1 MVFSNAAFLFLFLPI
16 TLFIYYLPAFRNSI
30 TIRNLWLLLTS
41 LVFYAWGEPLY
52 VFLMLISI
60 LANYLFGRWVESY
73 NKKSGNG
80 RKGKK
85 IVGLACVFN
94 LGILFVFKYLSW
106 IFGMFTGKSVFNM
119 ALPIGI
125 SFYTFQALS
134 YVIDVYRGNDK
145 AQKRIIDVGLYI
157 AFFPQL
163 IAGPIV
169 RYGSVAEQLENRVH
183 SIDKFSDGVWRFAIG
198 LAKKVLIANHVAQI
212 ADLAFS
218 LTSSNP
224 GYGYATGT
232 ASSSADLPVS
242 LAWAGAI
249 AFMLQ
254 IYFDFSGYSD
264 MAIGLGKMFG
274 FEFNENFNYPYISK
288 SITEYWRRW
297 HISLGE
303 WFRDYLY
310 YPLSLGPAI
319 NIRKKAVG
327 KGFSRK
333 IAGMISTGFV
343 LFIVWMATGIWH
355 GANLTFVVWGL
366 IQFVFIYW
374 EQYRK
379 PVKHKR
385 FADISGFITTFLVV
399 LITKVLFKSESIT
412 QAIRYYS
419 AMLHLSGNVFW
430 NDMAEYWIGQYKVSL
445 VAGLIFSFPVVE
457 YVNKVI
463 EGKKAEPLWNAVK
476 LISMICMFIMSAA
489 YVIGG
494 GYNPFIYFNF

>member
-1 MVFSNAAFLFLFLPI
+1 MVFSNSVFLFLFLPI
-16 TLFIYYLPAFRNSI
+16 TLILYYIPPLKNKISVRNI
-30 TIRNLWLLLTS
+30 WLLFVS
-41 LVFYAWGEPLY
+41 LAFYAWGEPIYIL
-52 VFLMLISI
+52 LMVLSI
-60 LANYLFGRWVESY
+60 IANYFFGRWVEKH
-73 NKKSGNG
+73 NKKTKSPV
-80 RKGKK
+80 GKT
-85 IVGLACVFN
+85 IVALACIFN
-94 LGILFVFKYLSW
+94 LGILFIFKYLSW
-106 IFGMFTGKSVFNM
+106 ILKMFTDGGGLNLS
-119 ALPIGI
+119 LPIGI

-134 YVIDVYRGNDK
+134 YVIDVYRGKDE
-145 AQKRIIDVGLYI
+145 AQKSIINVGLYI
-157 AFFPQL
+157 SFFPQL

-169 RYGSVAEQLENRVH
+169 RYGSIAEQLKNRVH
-183 SIDKFSDGVWRFAIG
+183 TWEKFSAGVWRFCIG

-224 GYGYATGT
+224 GYGYAVGIATGP
-232 ASSSADLPVS
+232 ADLSVA

-274 FEFNENFNYPYISK
+274 FEFNENFNYPYVSK

-319 NIRKKAVG
+319 KIRKKAVEAG
-327 KGFSRK
+327 MSRK
-333 IAGMISTGFV
+333 TAGIVSTAFV
-343 LFIVWMATGIWH
+343 LFIVWMSTGIWH
-355 GANLTFVVWGL
+355 GANWTFVVWGL
-366 IQFVFIYW
+366 IQFVFIFW

-379 PVKHKR
+379 PMKNKKIG
-385 FADISGFITTFLVV
+385 AAIGFITTFLVV
-399 LITKVLFKSESIT
+399 LITKVIFKSESMT
-412 QAIRYYS
+412 QAFQYYA
-419 AMLHLSGNVFW
+419 AMLHVNGNMVW
-430 NDMAEYWIGQYKVSL
+430 DNLATYWINQYKVSL
-445 VAGLIFSFPVVE
+445 ILGLVFCFPVIPKINVQ
-457 YVNKVI
+457 VS
-463 EGKKAEPLWNAVK
+463 GKKIEKAWEVVK
-476 LISMICMFIMSAA
+476 LLFMIIIFVMSAS

>member
-1 MVFSNAAFLFLFLPI
+1 M
-16 TLFIYYLPAFRNSI
+16 
-30 TIRNLWLLLTS
+30 
-41 LVFYAWGEPLY
+41 
-52 VFLMLISI
+52 
-60 LANYLFGRWVESY
+60 
-73 NKKSGNG
+73 
-80 RKGKK
+80 
-85 IVGLACVFN
+85 
-94 LGILFVFKYLSW
+94 
-106 IFGMFTGKSVFNM
+106 
-119 ALPIGI
+119 
-125 SFYTFQALS
+125 
-134 YVIDVYRGNDK
+134 IDVYRGKDE
-145 AQKRIIDVGLYI
+145 AQKSIINVGLYI
-157 AFFPQL
+157 SFFPQL

-169 RYGSVAEQLENRVH
+169 RYGSIAEQLKSREH
-183 SIDKFSDGVWRFAIG
+183 SWDKFSAGVWRFCIG

-224 GYGYATGT
+224 GYGYAVGT
-232 ASSSADLPVS
+232 ATGPTDLSVG

-319 NIRKKAVG
+319 KIRKMAVD
-327 KGFSRK
+327 KGLSRK
-333 IAGMISTGFV
+333 AAGMISTCFV
-343 LFIVWMATGIWH
+343 LFVVWMSTGIWH
-355 GANLTFVVWGL
+355 GANWTFVVWGL
-366 IQFVFIYW
+366 IQFVFIFW

-379 PVKHKR
+379 P
-385 FADISGFITTFLVV
+385 ISNKKLGAVVGFITTFLVV
-399 LITKVLFKSESIT
+399 LVTKVIFKSESIT
-412 QAIRYYS
+412 QAVQYYG
-419 AMLHLSGNVFW
+419 AMLHLNGNVFW
-430 NDMAEYWIGQYKVSL
+430 DNLAAYWINQYKVSL
-445 VAGLIFSFPVVE
+445 ILGLVFIFPVVPMINE
-457 YVNKVI
+457 WMS
-463 EGKKAEPLWNAVK
+463 GKKIEPVWDVVK
-476 LISMICMFIMSAA
+476 TFTMLCLFVMSAS

>member
-1 MVFSNAAFLFLFLPI
+1 MVFSNSVFLFLFLPV
-16 TLFIYYLPAFRNSI
+16 TLIVYYFPAIKEKISLRNI
-30 TIRNLWLLLTS
+30 WLLLVS
-41 LVFYAWGEPLY
+41 LVFYAWGEPVY
-52 VFLMLISI
+52 MFLMILSI
-60 LANYLFGRWVESY
+60 IANWFFGLWVQKH
-73 NKKSGNG
+73 NKKTKSPF
-80 RKGKK
+80 GKR
-85 IVGLACVFN
+85 IVALACVFN

-106 IFGMFTGKSVFNM
+106 ILSMVSDSAVLKL

-125 SFYTFQALS
+125 SFYTFQAMS
-134 YVIDVYRGNDK
+134 YVIDVYRGKDE
-145 AQKRIIDVGLYI
+145 AQKSIIDVGLYI

-169 RYGSVAEQLENRVH
+169 RYGSIATQLRYREH
-183 SIDKFSDGVWRFAIG
+183 SWSKFSDGVLRFCIG
-198 LAKKVLIANHVAQI
+198 LAKKVLIANHVAQL
-212 ADLAFS
+212 ADLSFS

-224 GYGYATGT
+224 GAGYAVGT
-232 ASSSADLPVS
+232 AAGPADLSVA

-274 FEFNENFNYPYISK
+274 FEFNENFNYPYVSK

-319 NIRKKAVG
+319 RIRKYAVDRG
-327 KGFSRK
+327 MSRK
-333 IAGMISTGFV
+333 ASGMLSTCFV
-343 LFIVWMATGIWH
+343 LFVVWMSTGIWH
-355 GANLTFVVWGL
+355 GANWTFVVWGL
-366 IQFVFIYW
+366 IQFVFIFW

-379 PVKHKR
+379 PLKNKKLGAVL
-385 FADISGFITTFLVV
+385 GFVTTFLVV
-399 LITKVLFKSESIT
+399 LITKVIFNSESMT
-412 QAIRYYS
+412 QAMQHYG
-419 AMLHLSGNVFW
+419 AMLHLTGNVVW
-430 NDMAEYWIGQYKVSL
+430 DKLAAYWIDQYKVSL
-445 VAGLIFSFPVVE
+445 IAGIIFSFPIIPKL
-457 YVNKVI
+457 NSAI
-463 EGKKAEPLWNAVK
+463 QGKAFEPVWNGFKAAAMAV
-476 LISMICMFIMSAA
+476 LFIMSAS